1 MTTKND
7 SHIDRIEFLESLLE
21 DISWHF
27 AEENDST
34 VNNLLD
40 DFWKYMEE

>member
-1 MTTKND
+1 MAH

-21 DISWHF
+21 DISWNF
-27 AEENDST
+27 AEGKESVVRD
-34 VNNLLD
+34 LLE